1 MNWRY
6 VYFVLP
12 LEYFVKKSPVYT
24 KRANNHFNY
33 GQIMQCIITYTTGI
47 RSYLKPVLRC
57 KFVILDTYHPDT
69 LYYVSN
75 YARIRGYFSK
85 PEGAR
90 EQESFEKHCSK

>member
-1 MNWRY
+1 
-6 VYFVLP
+6 
-12 LEYFVKKSPVYT
+12 
-24 KRANNHFNY
+24 
-33 GQIMQCIITYTTGI
+33 MQCIITYTTGI

-90 EQESFEKHCSK
+90 EQESFEKHCSKWRLLCLLHQAVLPACLFNETAMLQHSSWTAK